1 MESVSDPDH
10 SAVILEFRRS
20 KHMKLYVKD
29 IVTEL
34 GIRYQIWNGDEP
46 VSYIFTKASAAVR
59 LMRRMN
65 NNAKGGE

>member
-1 MESVSDPDH
+1 
-10 SAVILEFRRS
+10 
-20 KHMKLYVKD
+20 MKLYVKD